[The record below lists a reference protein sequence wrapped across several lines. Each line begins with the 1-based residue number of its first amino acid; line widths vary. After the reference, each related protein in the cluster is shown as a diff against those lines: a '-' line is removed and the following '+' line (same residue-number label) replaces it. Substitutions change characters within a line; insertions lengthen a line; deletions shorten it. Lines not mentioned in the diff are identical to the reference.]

1 MRLAPKARCNY
12 QSATGRIRRGEP
24 GAAPQEKWSI
34 KNRSAEGA
42 IQLRIGLI
50 HLERLKRAFS
60 AGLYGFR
67 SRGAMPQARMRSALS
82 ARRDPLASNSLDAL
96 R

>member
-67 SRGAMPQARMRSALS
+67 SPGAMPQARMRSALS